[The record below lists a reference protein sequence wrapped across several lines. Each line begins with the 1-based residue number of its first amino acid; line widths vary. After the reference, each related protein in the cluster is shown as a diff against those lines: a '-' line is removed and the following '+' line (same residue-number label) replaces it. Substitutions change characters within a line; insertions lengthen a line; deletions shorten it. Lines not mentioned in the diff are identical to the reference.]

1 LVKKYAEAIAIRNL
15 KQALRDFR
23 LTFLAA
29 ILSGVR
35 KVMTIENL
43 TMAGCLARL
52 LRTKDA
58 VKEHMTMVTQTHKEP
73 DRLHR
78 PWTNSFTHF
87 TGNGFAMAVMTG
99 LLVLVSA
106 LNGYMNV
113 TGLMCILPTIKR
125 IVVLLGIV
133 IELGKLTLIAILHTH
148 WVSAHR
154 GYRCFFLAGAIL
166 FTALTFTDVFGF
178 LSYNHTRTA
187 EGLDMLTV
195 EKDALDREEALLR
208 AQMQQIDD
216 TLDGLP
222 DNHVSKR
229 LKLREAAGYQQIE
242 QRLVEIAG
250 LRAGVSQRQI
260 SSTTHLG
267 PIFNNARMIG
277 MDEEAAVFVYL
288 FVLCIATEMASIGTL
303 IAIIKFNKA
312 ARQVTPRRLPE
323 KTVVDDEAENTE
335 PEGEGPVD
343 EESAPTETVV
353 EEQEETPPDAISH
366 QRNHTLAVIVGRYDL
381 SDAQLAEITGKKRE
395 HTVRA
400 WLAGESTIP
409 EKAMRDLLRWEKSL
423 ARKVKK
429 LRVRS

>member
-1 LVKKYAEAIAIRNL
+1 ME
-15 KQALRDFR
+15 
-23 LTFLAA
+23 
-29 ILSGVR
+29 S
-35 KVMTIENL
+35 
-43 TMAGCLARL
+43 
-52 LRTKDA
+52 
-58 VKEHMTMVTQTHKEP
+58 QTHEEP
-73 DRLHR
+73 DRLYR
-78 PWTNSFTHF
+78 PWTHSFTHLV
-87 TGNGFAMAVMTG
+87 GNGFAMAVMTG

-133 IELGKLTLIAILHTH
+133 IELGKLTLIAILHTR
-148 WVSAHR
+148 WVSTHR
-154 GYRCFFLAGAIL
+154 GYRSFFLAGAIL

-178 LSYNHTRTA
+178 LSYNHTRSSQ
-187 EGLDMLTV
+187 GLDMLTV
-195 EKDALDREEALLR
+195 EMDALDREEALLR
-208 AQMQQIDD
+208 EQMRQIND

-222 DNHVSKR
+222 ENHVSKR

-242 QRLVEIAG
+242 ERLVEIAG

-277 MDEEAAVFVYL
+277 MDEESAVFVYL

-312 ARQVTPRRLPE
+312 TRQAAARRLPE
-323 KTVVDDEAENTE
+323 KTAADAETE
-335 PEGEGPVD
+335 NAEPK
-343 EESAPTETVV
+343 EEDSVV
-353 EEQEETPPDAISH
+353 EESRPAEAVGQAPEERQSDAISY
-366 QRNHTLAVIVGRYDL
+366 QRNHALSVIVARYAL
-381 SDAQLAEITGKKRE
+381 SDAQLAEITNKKKE

-400 WLAGESTIP
+400 WLAGDSTIP

-423 ARKVKK
+423 AKKVKK
-429 LRVRS
+429 LRPRR